1 VQTTRNERAYTRTH
15 HTLQGINGFSGAD
28 IHRLLCPEIAGSLA
42 GAVSCVLVY
51 PIDTLRRRMQLNT
64 SKGTVLSM
72 AREIGKA
79 GPGGFYRG
87 LPLALCKAVPSSALQ
102 FWMFEQ
108 LKHAWSL
115 DDVIKISSPPLH
127 KLP

>member
-1 VQTTRNERAYTRTH
+1 M
-15 HTLQGINGFSGAD
+15 
-28 IHRLLCPEIAGSLA
+28 
-42 GAVSCVLVY
+42 SCVLVF
-51 PIDTLRRRMQLNT
+51 PIDTLRRRMQLAT

-72 AREIGKA
+72 AREIGTA

-87 LPLALCKAVPSSALQ
+87 LSLALCKAVPSSALQ

-108 LKHAWSL
+108 LKHAWSV

-127 KLP
+127 KL